1 MNSGRVDR
9 SPRFA
14 RGLAMLG
21 GLLGRR
27 GGTGEAEVNRADGF
41 GIRNHAKQ
49 LERASRQLLP
59 AAMASPTA
67 SAMSPRSLQTFPS
80 PSGELTLFLGLLN
93 DVMGSMEYSRDL

>member
-27 GGTGEAEVNRADGF
+27 GATGEAEVNRCRWLWDQES
-41 GIRNHAKQ
+41 RETV
-49 LERASRQLLP
+49 ERASRQLLP
-59 AAMASPTA
+59 AAVASPTA